1 MSEENIVEQTQ
12 TTDEVAQQQSPQ
24 GVLYNYS
31 LKYAEKLAI
40 KEKRKT
46 AYQALKYFFCAAS
59 AGVIQIVLFTIL
71 QAVIPESPNNIP
83 FIVPEGIPQTTF
95 IATTV
100 ALCASILWNFTL
112 NRKFTFKDAGN
123 VPLAMFLAFLFYVP
137 FYPFQTWCVDAVKK
151 ALEALNVNTDL
162 AGLVGEA
169 TAMVCNFVLEFL
181 WQKFVVFRKPKDKKV
196 VASNG
201 EEAVMEI
208 ADDVAE
214 EIVDSV
220 VDEIA
225 DEIIEG

>member
-1 MSEENIVEQTQ
+1 MSEENIVEQI
-12 TTDEVAQQQSPQ
+12 EVAEEAVEQQAPQ
-24 GVLYNYS
+24 GILYDYS
-31 LKYAEKLAI
+31 VKLAEKLAL

-46 AYQALKYFFCAAS
+46 AYQALKYFLCATS
-59 AGVIQIVLFTIL
+59 AGIIQMTLFAIL
-71 QAVIPESPNNIP
+71 QAAIPESSKTID
-83 FIVPEGIPQTTF
+83 FIVEMPLTTF

-137 FYPFQTWCVDAVKK
+137 FYPFQTYCMNAVK
-151 ALEALNVNTDL
+151 EALIDVGANAEL
-162 AGLVGEA
+162 AGIVGEA

-181 WQKFVVFRKPKDKKV
+181 WQKFVVFRKPKDKKKTV
-196 VASNG
+196 CES
-201 EEAVMEI
+201 EEASIEI

-220 VDEIA
+220 VDDIV
-225 DEIIEG
+225 DEIVED